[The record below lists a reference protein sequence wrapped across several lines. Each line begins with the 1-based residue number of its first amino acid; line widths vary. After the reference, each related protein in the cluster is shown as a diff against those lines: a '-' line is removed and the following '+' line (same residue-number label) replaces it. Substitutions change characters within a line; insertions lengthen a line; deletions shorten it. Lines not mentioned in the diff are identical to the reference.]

1 MENEVRDDEVRDDTA
16 RDERDDMGDPR
27 TPGDGPG
34 RDPEKGPGR
43 DQAPSGAA
51 GSRRRHHGSP
61 SVLARALTLAR
72 AVFVATALV
81 TAYYLLPLD
90 QRGPGDIS
98 ALVAG
103 LVVVLLVF
111 GWEVRAIA
119 RSPLPRLKAA
129 EALGATLALFL
140 VLFASAYYLLD
151 RSAPG
156 SFTESL
162 TRTDA
167 LYFALT
173 TFSTTGFGDIAALSQ
188 TGRVL
193 AMVQMTGG
201 LLLVG
206 VAAKVLANAV
216 EAGLRRQ
223 RGASPEH
230 PLPAADHTATP
241 VPDPAPGPTPGP
253 APGTDSR
260 PGTGTGAPEEEA

>member
-1 MENEVRDDEVRDDTA
+1 
-16 RDERDDMGDPR
+16 MGDPH
-27 TPGDGPG
+27 TPGGGPG
-34 RDPEKGPGR
+34 RPPEEGPGR
-43 DQAPSGAA
+43 GRAPAGAA
-51 GSRRRHHGSP
+51 GSRRRHRGSR

-90 QRGPGDIS
+90 QRGPSDIPV
-98 ALVAG
+98 LVTG
-103 LVVVLLVF
+103 LVLVLLVF

-119 RSPLPRLKAA
+119 RSPFPRLKAA

-140 VLFASAYYLLD
+140 ILFASAYYLLD

-156 SFTESL
+156 SFSESL

-193 AMVQMTGG
+193 AMAQMTGG

-223 RGASPEH
+223 GGGPPEH
-230 PLPAADHTATP
+230 PLPAAHHTAGHTT
-241 VPDPAPGPTPGP
+241 APEPP
-253 APGTDSR
+253 APGTATGADTR
-260 PGTGTGAPEEEA
+260 PGTGGGAPEEEA

>member
-1 MENEVRDDEVRDDTA
+1 MS
-16 RDERDDMGDPR
+16 DPH
-27 TPGDGPG
+27 TPGGGPG
-34 RDPEKGPGR
+34 RDPEKGSAR
-43 DQAPSGAA
+43 DRAPSGSA
-51 GSRRRHHGSP
+51 GPGRRHRGSP

-81 TAYYLLPLD
+81 TAYYILPLD
-90 QRGPGDIS
+90 QRGPDDIS

-156 SFTESL
+156 SFTEPL
-162 TRTDA
+162 TRTDS

-223 RGASPEH
+223 RGEPPEH
-230 PLPAADHTATP
+230 PLPAARHTAGHT
-241 VPDPAPGPTPGP
+241 T
-253 APGTDSR
+253 APGTAPGTGNGRATGPANGADAR
-260 PGTGTGAPEEEA
+260 PGTGTGTGAPEEEA